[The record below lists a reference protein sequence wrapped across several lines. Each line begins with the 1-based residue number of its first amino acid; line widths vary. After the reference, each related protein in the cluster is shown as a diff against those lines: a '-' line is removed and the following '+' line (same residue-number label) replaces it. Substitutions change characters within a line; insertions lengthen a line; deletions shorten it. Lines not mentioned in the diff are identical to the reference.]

1 MTSREFPLA
10 TDEPP
15 VISGALPLSA
25 LQVAALRVRCGLSL
39 DQWAQMLGVNPRTV
53 RSWESGRDGMSARST
68 ALVWRAVDEH
78 NRLIDSL
85 FRAESDDE
93 RTDLMDGPMPR
104 QWYLSAYGRVLGAA

>member
-1 MTSREFPLA
+1 MTT

-15 VISGALPLSA
+15 VNPEASPLSP
-25 LQVAALRVRCGLSL
+25 LRVSALRVRCGLSL

-93 RTDLMDGPMPR
+93 RTDLMDGPLPR